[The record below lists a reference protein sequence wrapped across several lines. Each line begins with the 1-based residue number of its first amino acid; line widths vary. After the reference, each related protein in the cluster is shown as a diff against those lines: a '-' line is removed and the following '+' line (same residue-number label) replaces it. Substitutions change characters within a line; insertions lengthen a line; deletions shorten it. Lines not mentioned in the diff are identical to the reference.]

1 MLLFVTKIK
10 ITQYCTYSSRSDQL
24 WYARPTIE
32 IIAASG
38 RGNKR
43 CYRYDYL
50 DCSVGTYGIE
60 VGSVALRLEL
70 PSVVLY
76 EGTSDLDT
84 F

>member
-1 MLLFVTKIK
+1 MKHLLVTNYCAAGYIMLLFVTKIK
-10 ITQYCTYSSRSDQL
+10 ITEYCTYSSRSDKL

-50 DCSVGTYGIE
+50 DCSVPT
-60 VGSVALRLEL
+60 VLKSVAW
-70 PSVVLY
+70 LY
-76 EGTSDLDT
+76 D
-84 F
+84 